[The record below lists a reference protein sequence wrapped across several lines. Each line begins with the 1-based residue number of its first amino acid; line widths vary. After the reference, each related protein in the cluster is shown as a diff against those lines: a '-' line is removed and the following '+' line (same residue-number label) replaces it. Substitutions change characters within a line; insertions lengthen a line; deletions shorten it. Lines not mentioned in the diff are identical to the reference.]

1 MKVKDRII
9 SFLLTVVMV
18 VGLLPLG
25 QVANAAGNYSASF
38 YAYNY
43 STSNYTAHDTIY
55 IRNALGN
62 AKVGYDSA
70 SFDTRI
76 YMYNDGDE
84 SWEYNPSCFNIP
96 SSCEWLHSG
105 WASPEELQSG
115 SVEPGRSMKGVCT
128 LIPKPGLPAGT
139 YSTTITFNDVGGN
152 FSKTVDVI
160 FSVEPDP
167 DFNYTVQVT
176 NGTAN
181 GRNGYVW
188 QPINEAR
195 AGTEIQLVAD
205 SYATQVFDNW
215 TYNQPVTHT
224 QGSSDTNCTTY
235 ITMPTGNL
243 EATANYVDVYS
254 SQPSSGTATIDS
266 DYTVTWSLNKTPTS
280 GDYRLYSV
288 NGGGVRTWKGW
299 VNATSATISGS
310 GKTDG
315 LVETY
320 CVSIEYDDVEYFSEN
335 FTITWDASIPA
346 PINTYSISVNYGV
359 AEYQD
364 EPNSY
369 GIRPWITASTVADGT
384 EIRLSAGTAPAGKEF
399 DKWVVDS
406 GTITLADATSATTT
420 FTMPAEDVEVTAT
433 YKDISVTTYNVTV
446 NSGTADAITAASG
459 ATVTITAGTAPAGK
473 EFDKWVVDSGTIT
486 LADATSA
493 TTTFTMPAEDVEV
506 TATYK
511 DISVTTYNV
520 AFESNGG
527 SVVAAQTVADGSKAV
542 KPSDPT
548 KNGFT
553 FDGWYQ
559 DSTLSVVFD
568 FNTAITGN
576 ITLYAKWL
584 ENSVVPTNY
593 TVTFESNG
601 GSAVASQ
608 TVANGS
614 KATKPSDP
622 TRDGF
627 TFGGWYQDATLSVA
641 FDFDTTITTNAK
653 VYAKWTENASGTVY
667 YTVVSGGNGSF
678 DIGSASDIVVTV
690 KRSVADETCFAHFGG
705 VEIDGVALVKGTDY
719 TAVAG
724 STVVTIKAATLN
736 KLSAGEHAIKVI
748 FDDGTVV
755 TSITLKNASAATPSP
770 TPAVGAVPKTG
781 EDTSMMTGLGILCL
795 AVSGVVF
802 SVVLFERKKRKSA
815 Q

>member
-76 YMYNDGDE
+76 YMYNDGDK

-369 GIRPWITASTVADGT
+369 GIRPWITASTVAVGT
-384 EIRLSAGTAPAGKEF
+384 EIRLS
-399 DKWVVDS
+399 
-406 GTITLADATSATTT
+406 
-420 FTMPAEDVEVTAT
+420 
-433 YKDISVTTYNVTV
+433 
-446 NSGTADAITAASG
+446 
-459 ATVTITAGTAPAGK
+459 AGTAPAGK

-641 FDFDTTITTNAK
+641 FDFDTTITTNVK

-719 TAVAG
+719 TAVVG

-770 TPAVGAVPKTG
+770 TPTVGAVPKTG

>member
-1 MKVKDRII
+1 
-9 SFLLTVVMV
+9 
-18 VGLLPLG
+18 
-25 QVANAAGNYSASF
+25 
-38 YAYNY
+38 
-43 STSNYTAHDTIY
+43 
-55 IRNALGN
+55 
-62 AKVGYDSA
+62 
-70 SFDTRI
+70 
-76 YMYNDGDE
+76 
-84 SWEYNPSCFNIP
+84 
-96 SSCEWLHSG
+96 
-105 WASPEELQSG
+105 
-115 SVEPGRSMKGVCT
+115 
-128 LIPKPGLPAGT
+128 
-139 YSTTITFNDVGGN
+139 
-152 FSKTVDVI
+152 
-160 FSVEPDP
+160 
-167 DFNYTVQVT
+167 
-176 NGTAN
+176 
-181 GRNGYVW
+181 
-188 QPINEAR
+188 
-195 AGTEIQLVAD
+195 
-205 SYATQVFDNW
+205 
-215 TYNQPVTHT
+215 
-224 QGSSDTNCTTY
+224 
-235 ITMPTGNL
+235 
-243 EATANYVDVYS
+243 
-254 SQPSSGTATIDS
+254 
-266 DYTVTWSLNKTPTS
+266 
-280 GDYRLYSV
+280 
-288 NGGGVRTWKGW
+288 
-299 VNATSATISGS
+299 
-310 GKTDG
+310 
-315 LVETY
+315 
-320 CVSIEYDDVEYFSEN
+320 
-335 FTITWDASIPA
+335 
-346 PINTYSISVNYGV
+346 
-359 AEYQD
+359 
-364 EPNSY
+364 
-369 GIRPWITASTVADGT
+369 
-384 EIRLSAGTAPAGKEF
+384 
-399 DKWVVDS
+399 
-406 GTITLADATSATTT
+406 
-420 FTMPAEDVEVTAT
+420 MPAEDVEVTAT

-641 FDFDTTITTNAK
+641 FDFDTTITTNVK

-770 TPAVGAVPKTG
+770 TPTVGAVPKTG

>member
-1 MKVKDRII
+1 
-9 SFLLTVVMV
+9 
-18 VGLLPLG
+18 
-25 QVANAAGNYSASF
+25 
-38 YAYNY
+38 
-43 STSNYTAHDTIY
+43 
-55 IRNALGN
+55 
-62 AKVGYDSA
+62 
-70 SFDTRI
+70 
-76 YMYNDGDE
+76 
-84 SWEYNPSCFNIP
+84 
-96 SSCEWLHSG
+96 
-105 WASPEELQSG
+105 
-115 SVEPGRSMKGVCT
+115 
-128 LIPKPGLPAGT
+128 
-139 YSTTITFNDVGGN
+139 
-152 FSKTVDVI
+152 
-160 FSVEPDP
+160 
-167 DFNYTVQVT
+167 
-176 NGTAN
+176 
-181 GRNGYVW
+181 
-188 QPINEAR
+188 
-195 AGTEIQLVAD
+195 
-205 SYATQVFDNW
+205 
-215 TYNQPVTHT
+215 
-224 QGSSDTNCTTY
+224 
-235 ITMPTGNL
+235 
-243 EATANYVDVYS
+243 
-254 SQPSSGTATIDS
+254 
-266 DYTVTWSLNKTPTS
+266 
-280 GDYRLYSV
+280 
-288 NGGGVRTWKGW
+288 
-299 VNATSATISGS
+299 
-310 GKTDG
+310 
-315 LVETY
+315 
-320 CVSIEYDDVEYFSEN
+320 
-335 FTITWDASIPA
+335 
-346 PINTYSISVNYGV
+346 
-359 AEYQD
+359 
-364 EPNSY
+364 
-369 GIRPWITASTVADGT
+369 
-384 EIRLSAGTAPAGKEF
+384 
-399 DKWVVDS
+399 
-406 GTITLADATSATTT
+406 
-420 FTMPAEDVEVTAT
+420 
-433 YKDISVTTYNVTV
+433 
-446 NSGTADAITAASG
+446 
-459 ATVTITAGTAPAGK
+459 
-473 EFDKWVVDSGTIT
+473 
-486 LADATSA
+486 
-493 TTTFTMPAEDVEV
+493 MPAEDVEV

-641 FDFDTTITTNAK
+641 FDFDTTITTNVK

-719 TAVAG
+719 TAVVG

-770 TPAVGAVPKTG
+770 TPTVGAVPKTG